1 MGYLR
6 FIYKHLHAN
15 RLRSFSTI
23 IALSLCIFLV
33 TTLRTVVAA
42 VQWGLQSG
50 SSSRLVV
57 RSALGLTSSMPQTY
71 KSRIATVPG
80 VKGVSASTF
89 FMGFQGSKPDWGSY
103 FPNYAVDDDYFSLH
117 PEIIVPPDQLEAYM
131 RERRGA
137 IIGEETAKKF
147 NWKIGDVFHL
157 ESIIPPYRR
166 PAGAFDFV
174 VSGIYTSDD
183 VRYPGT
189 DRSMMFFHFKY
200 LDDGI
205 GQPVR
210 TKTFSVALADPSQ
223 SGSVSTTIDQMFE
236 GSEQPTRT
244 ETEAAFQAG
253 LLSMA
258 GNLALLLNSIGFV
271 VAFTILLV
279 TANTMSMAVRERRTE
294 IAVLKTLG
302 FTSSKVMAMIISEA
316 LLIGALGAGLGLV
329 ASFFAIRA
337 MPKLPLVGGVFS
349 QAPDFDLMLPM
360 AQGMAAGLLLGFLAG
375 FIPAIIAF
383 RARITTLLR
392 TV

>member
-6 FIYKHLHAN
+6 FVYKHLHAN
-15 RLRSFSTI
+15 RLRLFSTI

-50 SSSRLVV
+50 SANRVVV

-71 KSRIATVPG
+71 KSRIAAVPG
-80 VKGVSASTF
+80 VKGVAASTF
-89 FMGFQGSKPDWGSY
+89 FMGFQGSKPDWGNY

-117 PEIIVPPDQLEAYM
+117 PED
-131 RERRGA
+131 RRLRPRWRATCASAAGA
-137 IIGEETAKKF
+137 SSA
-147 NWKIGDVFHL
+147 
-157 ESIIPPYRR
+157 RR
-166 PAGAFDFV
+166 PPRSSTGRSATSSTWRASSRPIGVRPEAFDFV
-174 VSGIYTSDD
+174 ISGIYTSDD
-183 VRYPGT
+183 TRFPGT

-210 TKTFSVALADPSQ
+210 TKTFSVTLNDASQ
-223 SGSVSTTIDQMFE
+223 SGSVGTAIDQLFE
-236 GSEQPTRT
+236 GSEQATRT

-253 LLSMA
+253 MLSMA

-302 FTSSKVMAMIISEA
+302 FTSGKVMALIISEA
-316 LLIGALGAGLGLV
+316 LLIGVLGAGLGLV

-337 MPKLPLVGGVFS
+337 MPQLPLVGGVFS
-349 QAPDFDLMLPM
+349 QAPDSNLLFPM
-360 AQGMAAGLLLGFLAG
+360 AQGMAAGLLLGLLAG
-375 FIPAIIAF
+375 FVPAIIAF